1 MSNFPNHS
9 GVAIWADEK
18 NAGHS
23 ISESRASVSVT
34 EAIPVA
40 KSGEVASWSDAQLIL
55 AVRCDPPDEAAL
67 DVLVARHW
75 NTIFGRCQML
85 TLNYE
90 KALDL
95 AQSAWCRLLRN
106 RHALKPDGNFPAYL
120 IQIAKNLFRDS
131 CRTARRAG
139 PMADRR
145 LVSLDDAYSNADG
158 ETIVLEE
165 IVPDLKSLQP
175 QEQMLLAIDINRA
188 LENLTPR
195 LREVL
200 LARFIE
206 GESCVDIGVR
216 YGRTKQAVNGWIRE
230 ALRQMKTQLEEPSR
244 APDRK
249 NADWSFESTGMAVAF
264 SAMQEG
270 TYNRS
275 SRQ

>member
-1 MSNFPNHS
+1 MNAVHS
-9 GVAIWADEK
+9 TSKSSG
-18 NAGHS
+18 N
-23 ISESRASVSVT
+23 VSKMET
-34 EAIPVA
+34 SALA
-40 KSGEVASWSDAQLIL
+40 KSGEVSSWSDAQLIS
-55 AVRCDPPDEAAL
+55 AVRCEPPDEAAL
-67 DVLVARHW
+67 DVLVSRHW
-75 NTIFGRCQML
+75 NSIFGRCQLL
-85 TLNYE
+85 TLNKE

-120 IQIAKNLFRDS
+120 ITIAKNLFRDS

-139 PMADRR
+139 PMAENR
-145 LVSLDDAYSNADG
+145 LKSLDDTHSNDDG
-158 ETIVLEE
+158 ETIALV
-165 IVPDLKSLQP
+165 DLVADVKSLQP
-175 QEQMLLAIDINRA
+175 QEQMLLAFDINRA

-230 ALRQMKTQLEEPSR
+230 ALRQMKTHLEEPSR

>member
-9 GVAIWADEK
+9 GVAVWVDEK

-23 ISESRASVSVT
+23 TSESSASVSVG
-34 EAIPVA
+34 ESSAVA
-40 KSGEVASWSDAQLIL
+40 KSREVSSWSDAQLIS

-67 DVLVARHW
+67 DILVARHW
-75 NTIFGRCQML
+75 NSIFGRCQML
-85 TLNYE
+85 TLNHE

-120 IQIAKNLFRDS
+120 IKIAKNLFRDS

-139 PMADRR
+139 PMADHR

-206 GESCVDIGVR
+206 GESCVEIGLR
-216 YGRTKQAVNGWIRE
+216 YGRTKQAVNGWLRE

-244 APDRK
+244 ALNHK
-249 NADWSFESTGMAVAF
+249 NADWSFESPGMAVA
-264 SAMQEG
+264 SPVMHSG
-270 TYNRS
+270 TYDRS
-275 SRQ
+275 SR